1 MESIRIVGGHRLEG
15 EIPIHGAKNSA
26 LPLLAATLLVAGSAL
41 YGAPDAK
48 AFIETIRRQSDDMLH

>member
-26 LPLLAATLLVAGSAL
+26 LPLLAATLLVPG
-41 YGAPDAK
+41 
-48 AFIETIRRQSDDMLH
+48 ETCIRHCPRLLQADQATASSLP